1 MTMSFGLLNVAGFR
15 RLAGDAAGDDHAVA
29 TPQRELRHDGFG
41 ILEEG
46 SHYPQITQITPIPSI
61 VLCNR
66 CNLWMNYRFCV

>member
-1 MTMSFGLLNVAGFR
+1 MSPAFGAWPVTLPVTITQSQRPNVNYAN
-15 RLAGDAAGDDHAVA
+15 
-29 TPQRELRHDGFG
+29 DGFG